1 MGQSELYTGSADIY
15 SRIMRKLTVW
25 LLLIVAGWA
34 AGWYSHDHWQLE
46 PELSR
51 SKVKPVPLQAP
62 VEAQGD
68 EAAYVPSSPLDE
80 LSLLLAMD
88 AYPAAI
94 ERYEALLDEMDEASV
109 KRARQIIV
117 SIAGT
122 RVAQHQYPQA
132 TQLLQLYLVA
142 ELRDVEA
149 RMLLADIY
157 HRQKDF
163 RASVDQ
169 LFEAVGYA
177 YRPDVLEQLT
187 KRLRTVVTDHVNAL
201 AQSGDHSGLLELYQH
216 LTQVE
221 PSYAPHFIGLA
232 SAQLALNDTNNARRS
247 LMLVVHDPDVGSRAQ
262 ALLAQLQQAGPEEQ
276 HEAAVAVVETTG
288 VPLIRRG
295 DHFLVDA
302 RINNAK
308 PVRLL
313 IDTGAS
319 MTILTPAALDRSGI
333 RYSKTGV
340 QHVFNTANGQVTASV
355 YRLDSLSVDDWQV
368 SNLEIG
374 VLDLAGSPSIDGL
387 LGMNFLKHFQFFIDQ
402 NQALMRLSVNSQ

>member
-1 MGQSELYTGSADIY
+1 
-15 SRIMRKLTVW
+15 MRKLTVW
-25 LLLIVAGWA
+25 LLLIVTGWA

-51 SKVKPVPLQAP
+51 SKVEPVPLQAHAEP
-62 VEAQGD
+62 QGD
-68 EAAYVPSSPLDE
+68 EAAHVLSSPVDE
-80 LSLLLAMD
+80 LSQLLDLK

-94 ERYEALLDEMDEASV
+94 ERYEALLDEVDEASAQ
-109 KRARQIIV
+109 RARQIIL
-117 SIAGT
+117 SSART
-122 RVAQHQYPQA
+122 HVAQHHYSQA
-132 TQLLQLYLVA
+132 AQLLQLYLVA
-142 ELRDVEA
+142 EFRDVEA

-163 RASVDQ
+163 RASIDQ
-169 LFEAVGYA
+169 LFEAIGYA
-177 YRPDVLEQLT
+177 YRPDVLDQLT
-187 KRLRTVVTDHVNAL
+187 KHLRTVVTDQVNAL
-201 AQSGDHSGLLELYQH
+201 AKSGDHSGLLELYQH
-216 LTQVE
+216 LTQLE

-262 ALLAQLQQAGPEEQ
+262 ALLAQLQQAEPEEQ
-276 HEAAVAVVETTG
+276 HEVAVPVVEMTG

-302 RINNAK
+302 RINNTK

-333 RYSKTGV
+333 SYSKTGV
-340 QHVFNTANGQVTASV
+340 QHVFSTANGQVTASV
-355 YRLDSLSVDDWQV
+355 YRLDSLTVDDWQV
-368 SNLEIG
+368 SNLEVG
-374 VLDLAGSPSIDGL
+374 VLDLASSPAIDGL